1 MMSHKIYEQ
10 QQLCELI
17 NQWNENRLD
26 LFNLSQ
32 PNEVFLII

>member
-1 MMSHKIYEQ
+1 MSYHQIYER

-26 LFNLSQ
+26 LFGLSQ
-32 PNEVFLII
+32 PNEVIRS